1 MTSLKNVTAKRVSMI
16 KNTRRSWW
24 DPALD
29 IPDDKR
35 SKKVSKNLPAELLC
49 QITVTKNPWEIPE
62 NTGRKLHGFF
72 GGVIDFEGT
81 VVERT
86 IKTKWTH

>member
-1 MTSLKNVTAKRVSMI
+1 MI
-16 KNTRRSWW
+16 KNTKRSWW
-24 DPALD
+24 DPSLE
-29 IPDDKR
+29 IPDDKGI
-35 SKKVSKNLPAELLC
+35 KNVSPSSGRVAQK
-49 QITVTKNPWEIPE
+49 ITVTKNPWEIPE

-86 IKTKWTH
+86 IQRKWTH